1 MLGTAEIK
9 EMPYPLDNLLGMWY
23 NPGRTMPPA
32 SLCEAEKGYLMNL
45 IHDLKTAVYPNTG
58 TPVMAFFGDSVT
70 HGAFECIQ
78 GDRAGCIFDFD
89 AVYHERLRR
98 MLLTVN
104 PWMPV
109 SIINA
114 GVAGDNAMTALSRLE
129 RDVIAH
135 KPHICV
141 VNFCLN
147 DLSETVEEYT
157 DALREIFT
165 RLLSAGIR
173 PILLTPSM
181 LNSYVHPDTIP
192 MYKDYA
198 AVTAA
203 WHQSGYMDGYV
214 EAARTLAKEL
224 GIAVADAYAK
234 WKVLEADGMDV
245 TANLANYINHP
256 SRELH
261 QIFAD
266 VLFETLGGEV

>member
-1 MLGTAEIK
+1 
-9 EMPYPLDNLLGMWY
+9 
-23 NPGRTMPPA
+23 
-32 SLCEAEKGYLMNL
+32 MNL
-45 IHDLKTAVYPNTG
+45 IHHLKTAVYPNTE

-70 HGAFECIQ
+70 HGAFECVQ
-78 GDRAGCIFDFD
+78 GNTAGCIFDFD

-104 PWMPV
+104 SWLPV

-114 GVAGDNAMTALSRLE
+114 GVAGDNSPMALARLE
-129 RDVIAH
+129 RDIIAH

-147 DLSETVEEYT
+147 DLSETVEEYV
-157 DALREIFT
+157 AAMREIFT
-165 RLLSAGIR
+165 RLIAAGVR
-173 PILLTPSM
+173 PILLTPGM

-192 MYKDYA
+192 MYRDYA

-203 WHQSGYMDGYV
+203 WHQSGIMDVYV
-214 EAARTLAKEL
+214 EAARALAREL

-234 WKVLEADGMDV
+234 WKVMESKGMDITV
-245 TANLANYINHP
+245 CLANYINHP

-261 QIFAD
+261 QVFAD
-266 VLFETLGGEV
+266 VLFETLHGEI